1 MWLQVSIFVRYIEA
15 GTVLT
20 GIQVVMADDEGAGV
34 TPVQLFE
41 QLSHGLLL
49 RLGARVGGL
58 TADIKPALVAD
69 ANGVGIVVQT
79 VRPDQKLGPARL
91 HLSVAADDVVVAD
104 AELEAPLPVPCV
116 DLSGGALLVR
126 AHGRTVYYYQ
136 CDCSHFQLCIKHY
149 NSSVQGWYY

>member
-20 GIQVVMADDEGAGV
+20 GVQVVVADDEGAGV

-58 TADIKPALVAD
+58 SADIQAPLVAD
-69 ANGVGIVVQT
+69 ADGV
-79 VRPDQKLGPARL
+79 A
-91 HLSVAADDVVVAD
+91 VVVHA
-104 AELEAPLPVPCV
+104 VGTC
-116 DLSGGALLVR
+116 
-126 AHGRTVYYYQ
+126 
-136 CDCSHFQLCIKHY
+136 
-149 NSSVQGWYY
+149 

>member
-20 GIQVVMADDEGAGV
+20 GIQVVMADDECAGV
-34 TPVQLFE
+34 TPMQLFE

-58 TADIKPALVAD
+58 TADVKPALVAD
-69 ANGVGIVVQT
+69 ADGVGVVVQA
-79 VRPDQKLGPARL
+79 VCPDQKLGPTRF
-91 HLSVAADDVVVAD
+91 HLSVTTDDVVVAD
-104 AELEAPLPVPCV
+104 AELEAPLAVPCV

-136 CDCSHFQLCIKHY
+136 CDCSHFNYALSIM
-149 NSSVQGWYY
+149 N

>member
-58 TADIKPALVAD
+58 TPDVEPALVAD
-69 ANGVGIVVQT
+69 ADRVGVVVLAVGTCQPFRT
-79 VRPDQKLGPARL
+79 TRL
-91 HLSVAADDVVVAD
+91 YLSVTTDNVVVAD
-104 AELEAPLPVPCV
+104 AEVETPLAMPCV
-116 DLSGGALLVR
+116 DLSRRRKLVGP
-126 AHGRTVYYYQ
+126 HCRTMN
-136 CDCSHFQLCIKHY
+136 D
-149 NSSVQGWYY
+149 N

>member
-49 RLGARVGGL
+49 CLGARVGGL
-58 TADIKPALVAD
+58 SADIQATLIAD
-69 ANGVGIVVQT
+69 ADGV
-79 VRPDQKLGPARL
+79 A
-91 HLSVAADDVVVAD
+91 VVVHA
-104 AELEAPLPVPCV
+104 VGTC
-116 DLSGGALLVR
+116 
-126 AHGRTVYYYQ
+126 
-136 CDCSHFQLCIKHY
+136 
-149 NSSVQGWYY
+149 